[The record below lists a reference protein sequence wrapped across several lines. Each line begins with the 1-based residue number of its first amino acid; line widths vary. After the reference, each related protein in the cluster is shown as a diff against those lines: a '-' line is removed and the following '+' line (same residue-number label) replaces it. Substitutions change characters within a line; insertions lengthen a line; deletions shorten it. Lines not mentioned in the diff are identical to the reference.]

1 MVKNLI
7 PVNKEWISDNVIT
20 MGIIHNDDLKMI
32 WILLF
37 SGK

>member
-7 PVNKEWISDNVIT
+7 PVNKEWISDHVIT
-20 MGIIHNDDLKMI
+20 MDITNDDLKMI
-32 WILLF
+32 WKLLP